1 MKKLVSFF
9 EIPAADF
16 DRAVK
21 FYETVLNLKLSV
33 LDCGTEKMAFF
44 PEEDGLAPGAISWGN
59 NFPPSKHGVLIS
71 LNVEDM
77 EATLALIKAKGGD
90 ILRGKTKIEADCRG
104 YFAMF
109 SDSEGNTLGLYSD
122 K

>member
-16 DRAVK
+16 SRAVK
-21 FYETVLNLKLSV
+21 FYEAVLNLKLNV

-44 PEEDGLAPGAISWGN
+44 PEEEEVTPGAISWAAD
-59 NFPPSKHGVLIS
+59 FLPSKNGVLVS

-77 EATLALIKAKGGD
+77 EE
-90 ILRGKTKIEADCRG
+90 TKIESDCRG